1 VLYRVTVGRD
11 DYLGTAEEVVAFLA
25 RGEGSPSRDPK
36 TYMRRVA
43 ARLTEAMSLPPLPVD
58 DAEAFLL
65 ALGERRVIRVERADE
80 PLSERVDRKTALG
93 DGPIAFSEGVD
104 PDEVDLDG

>member
-25 RGEGSPSRDPK
+25 RGEGSPSRDPG
-36 TYMRRVA
+36 TYMRQVA
-43 ARLTEAMSLPPLPVD
+43 ARLTDKLGLPPVPSD

-65 ALGERRVIRVERADE
+65 ALGERRVIKVALASE
-80 PLSERVDRKTALG
+80 PSSERVDRRTALG

-104 PDEVDLDG
+104 PDDVDLDE

>member
-11 DYLGTAEEVVAFLA
+11 EYLGTADEVVSFLA
-25 RGEGSPSRDPK
+25 RGEGSPARDPG
-36 TYMRRVA
+36 TYMRLVA
-43 ARLTEAMSLPPLPVD
+43 ARLTKEMGLTPVPHH

-65 ALGERRVIRVERADE
+65 ALGERRVVGVQPASE
-80 PLSERVDRKTALG
+80 PSSDRVDPRAALG

-104 PDEVDLDG
+104 PDDLDLDE